1 MLFKAFL
8 KTARIGLICSLFA
21 VSFFSLHAQT
31 YVLNQNFNGGIPS
44 LWDNIDNDGQ
54 PLNPAVSF
62 LGDAWG
68 LVSDPDSIGIGDS
81 CIAATSWFSSPAVA
95 DNWLISPKFAI
106 TTNNILR
113 WDAKTPDKDYRDGY
127 QVYVSTS
134 NKLISTFLAST
145 PIFDTAAED
154 TAWVRHEL
162 NLMSAGYSNQQ
173 IYIAFRHNAND
184 KFILMLDNIS
194 VGQPP
199 TGLEE
204 IIDETSMVLFPLPA
218 NQVINVQLKGNAAA
232 PYTIFDVNGRQVQ
245 QGELVGDD
253 AVIEIGEL
261 PNGMY
266 IFEVRAARISYRQ
279 KMLVFHR

>member
-1 MLFKAFL
+1 M
-8 KTARIGLICSLFA
+8 
-21 VSFFSLHAQT
+21 
-31 YVLNQNFNGGIPS
+31 
-44 LWDNIDNDGQ
+44 WDNIDNDGQ
-54 PLNPAVSF
+54 PLNAAVNF
-62 LGDAWG
+62 LGSSWG
-68 LVSDPDSIGIGDS
+68 VISDPDSIGIGDS
-81 CIAATSWFSSPAVA
+81 CIAATSWFNPPATA
-95 DNWLISPKFAI
+95 DNWIISPKFAI

-127 QVYVSTS
+127 QVYVSAS
-134 NKLISTFLAST
+134 NKLLSTFLTST

-173 IYIAFRHNAND
+173 IYIAFRHNATD
-184 KFILMLDNIS
+184 KFMLMLDNIS

-204 IIDETSMVLFPLPA
+204 IVDETSLILFPRPA
-218 NQVINVQLKGNAAA
+218 NQVINVQLKGNVSA
-232 PYTIFDVNGRQVQ
+232 PYTIFDINGQRLQ
-245 QGELVGDD
+245 QGELAGDD
-253 AVIEIGEL
+253 AVIEIGDL

-266 IFEVRAARISYRQ
+266 IFQVNSKGISYRQ